1 MSLTIETMWMEDE
14 TLMTIRYSLVAAAA
28 ALLLASPVLA
38 QSPAADTTTLP
49 PNTFI
54 DSQPEANYLA
64 RDVLIGAKVEGADG
78 KIIGDIEDLI
88 LNDWNRVQGV
98 IMGTGGFLGIAEK
111 QVGVNLG
118 ALEFQDRE
126 GKRII
131 VLSGVTQEM
140 LKSVPQFKRAEP
152 KKSLLERA
160 MEKARELTD
169 KSSETAKEAYEKAK
183 ESAGPAVEQAKDAAG
198 KAYEKTKEAA
208 GKAYEQTKDAAGKA
222 YEKAKEAAEGAL
234 KEGEGAE
241 PAPAPAEGQPP
252 K

>member
-1 MSLTIETMWMEDE
+1 
-14 TLMTIRYSLVAAAA
+14 MTIRTSLIAAAA
-28 ALLLASPVLA
+28 ALVLATPVLA
-38 QSPAADTTTLP
+38 ETPAVDAAP
-49 PNTFI
+49 IPANTFI
-54 DSQPEANYLA
+54 DAQHEANYLA
-64 RDVLIGAKVEGADG
+64 KDVLIGAKVEGADG
-78 KIIGDIEDLI
+78 KIIGDIEDVI

-111 QVGVNLG
+111 RVGVNLG

-126 GKRII
+126 GKRVV
-131 VLSGVTQEM
+131 VLPGVTQEM
-140 LKSVPQFKRAEP
+140 LKAIPAFKRAEP

-183 ESAGPAVEQAKDAAG
+183 ETAGPALEQA
-198 KAYEKTKEAA
+198 KEAA
-208 GKAYEQTKDAAGKA
+208 GKAYETTKDAAGKA

-234 KEGEGAE
+234 KDEGETT
-241 PAPAPAEGQPP
+241 APAGDQPP

>member
-1 MSLTIETMWMEDE
+1 M
-14 TLMTIRYSLVAAAA
+14 TLRISLVAAAA
-28 ALLLASPVLA
+28 ALLLATPTLA
-38 QSPAADTTTLP
+38 ETPAADAAAIP
-49 PNTFI
+49 ANTFI
-54 DSQPEANYLA
+54 DAQPEANYLA
-64 RDVLIGAKVEGADG
+64 KDVLIGAKVEGADG
-78 KIIGDIEDLI
+78 KIIGDIEDVI

-111 QVGVNLG
+111 RVGVNLG
-118 ALEFQDRE
+118 AFEFQDRD
-126 GKRII
+126 GKRVV
-131 VLSGVTQEM
+131 VLPGVTQEM
-140 LKSVPQFKRAEP
+140 LKSVPGFKRAEP

-183 ESAGPAVEQAKDAAG
+183 EQAGPALEQAKEAAG
-198 KAYEKTKEAA
+198 KAYETTKDAA

-234 KEGEGAE
+234 KDDGASPP
-241 PAPAPAEGQPP
+241 PADGQPP